1 MRTAGNTVRALALVG
16 CAGLCA
22 LWAAAPMVQAQDRN
36 LDEVRVKGNA
46 ENTRVVLFLSADTEG
61 SAVSTFKLKGPD
73 RLVIDVADTTPN
85 MKVEAPDGNGVL
97 VDKVDVVSFDDGQGL
112 TTRITLT
119 LNQSVDGFQPQLVTE
134 GPRVIVNL
142 VPVEADEDPVGD
154 AIDEAEAGE
163 VSTRDLSGPDRLV
176 GGKSLTSLDFESLA
190 DVSRIKIGVK
200 DTTDYTVSQ
209 PQRNLIVVD
218 IPGTFL
224 PQSLKRVLD
233 TGDFISP
240 IRMVRAYRISGGT
253 RVAIS
258 LRSNSEYRHT
268 ITGDGIIV
276 VDVDVPEDLKR
287 QRDRAWT
294 ESGAASPS
302 RQSGDLGNAS
312 AQEVLIGSG
321 GRTTSPSNAWGRGGG
336 YLDPSSSFAGA
347 AGFMIDQSSANSLPF
362 SGRRIS
368 LDFVNADI
376 HSIFRLISHV
386 SRLNIVAGDDVQGQ
400 VTVRMTDVP
409 WDMALAAVLQAKG
422 LGSQRFG
429 NVVRVAPIETIK
441 SEQQAALEAKRAQEE
456 LVELD
461 LLVVPLNYVQA
472 SAMVAQVEAL
482 LSSRGSVEVDIT
494 SNQLVV
500 KESDKRLAQI
510 RELIRYLDRQTP
522 QVLIEAR
529 VVEAN
534 STFTKGLGVQW
545 GGELDYTS
553 RTGYS
558 TGLFFPNG
566 VGVGGAIGRDV
577 QSSPTFYSP
586 GQESLMVDLGAEG
599 ANSGIAFNLGSIPGL
614 IDLDARLSAL
624 ESEGWGKVISQPRVT
639 TLDNKTANISQ
650 GQRIPFLSTSAG
662 GTNVQFIEAE
672 LELEVT
678 PHITSDNKVFLAL
691 SVTNN
696 RADFSTLVQ
705 GQPAIQTKEVTTE
718 LLVADG
724 DTTVMG
730 GVFSTE
736 HSYSQDRVPGFS
748 KIPLLGYLFKNS
760 AEALNRNE
768 LLVFLTP
775 HIVSKP
781 MSTSSSS
788 M

>member
-1 MRTAGNTVRALALVG
+1 MLAG
-16 CAGLCA
+16 CAGLGA
-22 LWAAAPMVQAQDRN
+22 LWVAGPVQAQDRN

-46 ENTRVVLFLSADTEG
+46 ENTKVVLFLSDVAEG
-61 SAVSTFKLKGPD
+61 SAVSTFKLQGPD
-73 RLVIDVADTTPN
+73 RLVIDIADTSAN
-85 MKVEAPDGNGVL
+85 LKVEAPTGNGVL
-97 VDKVDVVSFDDGQGL
+97 VDSVNVVSFDDGQGL

-119 LNQSVDGFQPQLVTE
+119 LNASVNGFQPQLITE
-134 GPRVIVNL
+134 GSKVTVNL
-142 VPVEADEDPVGD
+142 VPIEEDEDPVGD
-154 AIDEAEAGE
+154 AIDEASGGLDPDYD
-163 VSTRDLSGPDRLV
+163 RDLSGPNRLV
-176 GGKSLTSLDFESLA
+176 GGSTLTSLDFENLPN
-190 DVSRIKIGVK
+190 VSRVKVGVRGAK
-200 DTTDYTVSQ
+200 DYTVSQ
-209 PQRNLIVVD
+209 PQRNLIVID

-233 TGDFISP
+233 TGEFISP
-240 IRMVRAYRISGGT
+240 VRMVRAYSISGGT
-253 RVAIS
+253 RVAVS
-258 LRSNSEYRHT
+258 LRSNAEFKHT

-276 VDVDVPEDLKR
+276 LDVDVSDDLKR
-287 QRDRAWT
+287 QRDQSWS

-302 RQSGDLGNAS
+302 RQGADLGNGS
-312 AQEVLIGSG
+312 AKEVLIGSS
-321 GRTTSPSNAWGRGGG
+321 GRTSSPATAWGRGGG
-336 YLDPSSSFAGA
+336 FLDPSSSFAGA
-347 AGFMIDQSSANSLPF
+347 AGFMIDQTSANSMPF

-400 VTVRMTDVP
+400 VTVRMVDVP

-441 SEQQAALEAKRAQEE
+441 SEQQSALEAKRAQDE

-472 SAMVAQVEAL
+472 GTLVAQIQAL
-482 LSSRGSVEVDIT
+482 ISTRGSVEVDVT

-500 KESDKRLAQI
+500 KESEKRLAQI

-534 STFTKGLGVQW
+534 SSFQKAMGVQW

-553 RTGYS
+553 RTGYG
-558 TGLFFPNG
+558 TGMFFPSG
-566 VGVGGAIGRDV
+566 VGVGGAVGRDG
-577 QSSPTFYSP
+577 STSFYSA
-586 GQESLMVDLGAEG
+586 GQDTLMVDLGAES

-678 PHITSDNKVFLAL
+678 PHITSDNKVFLKL
-691 SVTNN
+691 TVTNN
-696 RADFSTLVQ
+696 RADFSQLVQ

-748 KIPLLGYLFKNS
+748 KIPLIGYLFKNS
-760 AEALNRNE
+760 AEALSRNE

-781 MSTSSSS
+781 MTSSNSS

>member
-1 MRTAGNTVRALALVG
+1 MRTAGSTIRALALAG
-16 CAGLCA
+16 CAGIGA
-22 LWAAAPMVQAQDRN
+22 LWAAADVQAQDRN
-36 LDEVRVKGNA
+36 LDEVRVKGDA

-73 RLVIDVADTTPN
+73 RLVIDIADTTPN

-119 LNQSVDGFQPQLVTE
+119 LNDSVDGFQPQLVTE
-134 GPRVIVNL
+134 GPKVIINL
-142 VPVEADEDPVGD
+142 VPLAEDEDPVGD
-154 AIDEAEAGE
+154 AIDEASGG
-163 VSTRDLSGPDRLV
+163 VGVDGRDLSGPDRLV
-176 GGKSLTSLDFESLA
+176 TGKTLTSLDFENLNE
-190 DVSRIKIGVK
+190 VSRVKIGVRDVK
-200 DTTDYTVSQ
+200 DYTVSQ
-209 PQRNLIVVD
+209 PQRNLLVVD
-218 IPGTFL
+218 IPGAFL

-233 TGDFISP
+233 TGEFLSP
-240 IRMVRAYRISGGT
+240 VRMVRAYRISGGT

-258 LRSNSEYRHT
+258 LRSSSEFKHT

-287 QRDRAWT
+287 QRNQAWS
-294 ESGAASPS
+294 ESGAASPARS
-302 RQSGDLGNAS
+302 QGDLGNAS
-312 AQEVLIGSG
+312 AKEVLIGSS
-321 GRTTSPSNAWGRGGG
+321 GRTSSPSSAWGRGGG

-347 AGFMIDQSSANSLPF
+347 AGFMIDQSSANSMPF

-482 LSSRGSVEVDIT
+482 LSTRGSVEVDVT

-500 KESDKRLAQI
+500 KENEKRLAQI

-534 STFTKGLGVQW
+534 SAFQKGLGVQW

-558 TGLFFPNG
+558 TGMFFPNG
-566 VGVGGAIGRDV
+566 VGVGGAIGRDT

-586 GQESLMVDLGAEG
+586 GSQSLMVDLGAEG
-599 ANSGIAFNLGSIPGL
+599 ANSGVAFSLGSIPGL

-691 SVTNN
+691 TVTNN
-696 RADFSTLVQ
+696 RADFSQLVQ

-748 KIPLLGYLFKNS
+748 KIPLIGYLFKNS
-760 AEALNRNE
+760 AEAINRNE

-775 HIVSKP
+775 HIVSRP
-781 MSTSSSS
+781 SNTSSSS